1 MVPKIGILVTEPF
14 VFHAGDRYV
23 RKLVAVLD

>member
-1 MVPKIGILVTEPF
+1 MVSKKGNLVTEPF
-14 VFHAGDRYV
+14 AFQAVDRYV